1 MIPIHGKTLVRTF
14 RSAMLEQHGLQVL
27 VLVGTNDGQL
37 ADDTATLASVR
48 AGPVQDVGSDSALQ
62 LDGSMTVRD
71 AIEEVRR
78 IVGVSIRICDARG
91 VSAPTTALVSECA
104 AQSARDPETD
114 TGSARGGIA
123 VTGQKLL
130 ATLQREFSERF
141 PQLGIMFFS
150 IQEMEKAARG
160 ERIYPLPSDQT
171 IARVRSKFASGD
183 ISIHGNTRVGTLEGA
198 FLTDYGLR
206 VQVCYMRDGKAVYT
220 GDVIDVL
227 TLTELNRRAEARGC
241 GPFIYPTY

>member
-78 IVGVSIRICDARG
+78 ITGVSIRICDASG
-91 VSAPTTALVSECA
+91 VSAPSTALVSECGF
-104 AQSARDPETD
+104 QSARDPAAD
-114 TGSARGGIA
+114 TGAASGRIA

-150 IQEMEKAARG
+150 IQEMERATRG

-171 IARVRSKFASGD
+171 IARVRSKFARGN

-198 FLTDYGLR
+198 FLTDYGLS

-220 GDVIDVL
+220 GEVVNVI

-241 GPFIYPTY
+241 GPFIYPTC